1 MRKIFEHATEFFL
14 KKKKAEKENM
24 KEIDIKICLKETKRN
39 YNNTEKINQTGE
51 KCYYKNLIL
60 LYIA

>member
-1 MRKIFEHATEFFL
+1 MREIFEHATEFFV
-14 KKKKAEKENM
+14 KKKKTEKGNM

-39 YNNTEKINQTGE
+39 YNNTEKIDQTRE